1 MLNAAQRFG
10 FGLPAMEDRD
20 VVTISNQT
28 SKYVR
33 SYETCAADNEDF
45 HSSISFGTIQQ
56 CGLMFELTRRRESK
70 HPPPEPIHPSSF
82 RFHHSSLQFALP
94 PLASN
99 D

>member
-1 MLNAAQRFG
+1 MLNAAQKFG

-20 VVTISNQT
+20 VVTIANQT

-56 CGLMFELTRRRESK
+56 CGLTFELTRRRDSK
-70 HPPPEPIHPSSF
+70 HSSPHQFILHPSAF
-82 RFHHSSLQFALP
+82 I
-94 PLASN
+94 LAFVPVARLSHPA
-99 D
+99 